1 MLAAPRGNDA
11 GAEFGEKRLAT
22 SCHGEGELSPATTLS
37 CSGVGGNGGLPAP
50 VARAVE
56 GFIRVCSFMSVR
68 CGCNKNGDE
77 PKHGLC
83 GSYTLLWGFKM
94 TSTQHAEKEK
104 GRNKVCRTPLHVLL
118 PRCAHLLAG
127 VATPSSQAG
136 STAKLTVRA
145 LPRDRCRSRR
155 LPCTPMS

>member
-1 MLAAPRGNDA
+1 MPCKSASAKSKWQMWAILRKGRKGLTYAYKIWRVRGGRCPQAKRAARFGRGVD
-11 GAEFGEKRLAT
+11 
-22 SCHGEGELSPATTLS
+22 
-37 CSGVGGNGGLPAP
+37 
-50 VARAVE
+50 ARALGASGRFGRAPSQNDRPHV
-56 GFIRVCSFMSVR
+56 
-68 CGCNKNGDE
+68 
-77 PKHGLC
+77 